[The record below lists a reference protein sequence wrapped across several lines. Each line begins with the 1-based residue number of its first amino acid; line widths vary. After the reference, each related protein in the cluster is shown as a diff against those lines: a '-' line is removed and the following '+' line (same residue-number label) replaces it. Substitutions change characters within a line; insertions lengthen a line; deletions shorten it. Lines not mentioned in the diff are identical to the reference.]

1 MKNHNVVEFKDR
13 EPPADALS
21 EMLRTGAQHLIHQAV
36 QAELEGLLLQ
46 HANQLTRDGKAA
58 VVRNGC
64 LPARE
69 ILTGIGPVTVRTVSY
84 THLTLP
90 TTPYV

>member
-13 EPPADALS
+13 ETPADALS

-46 HANQLTRDGKAA
+46 HANQVTRDGKAA
-58 VVRNGC
+58 VVRNGY

-69 ILTGIGPVTVRTVSY
+69 IPDRYRTCY
-84 THLTLP
+84 RKDPQGT
-90 TTPYV
+90 YKGR